1 MLWGILMEEG
11 APLNI
16 QPDDPC
22 YTLAIFHDGEHKES
36 DVDVEIQKSVKG
48 IYLCFEYIK
57 TSY

>member
-36 DVDVEIQKSVKG
+36 NVDVEIQKSVKG